1 MRIVVGEVAH
11 LVDVDVATVAVVEVD
26 EDVLGVEVWSGDS
39 AGVEVAQLQPDTYRH
54 ISYRMQVTLL
64 SFMSRRHYI
73 KCINTGIHD

>member
-54 ISYRMQVTLL
+54 IVCSEH
-64 SFMSRRHYI
+64 F
-73 KCINTGIHD
+73 

>member
-26 EDVLGVEVWSGDS
+26 EDVLGVEVWSGDG

-54 ISYRMQVTLL
+54 ISYRIDECSEHFSVLCHAAITL
-64 SFMSRRHYI
+64 SA
-73 KCINTGIHD
+73 